1 MVQKS
6 GRAFWGPKG
15 ARDLLFEFR
24 YADIA
29 LGLIVVEGHARIGE
43 EAQGLFGKVVQ
54 AAQQIPSVG
63 LLGSAPLAG
72 RGLCRKEA
80 LRVVD
85 DRGRSVRDSGAGAL
99 ADMPCAERAAWV
111 LASQR
116 RSMSGGAKGAWRVS
130 AWKMSSRRG

>member
-6 GRAFWGPKG
+6 GRAFWGPKS

-43 EAQGLFGKVVQ
+43 EAQGLFGRVVQ
-54 AAQQIPSVG
+54 AAQQIHSVG

-72 RGLCRKEA
+72 WGF
-80 LRVVD
+80 
-85 DRGRSVRDSGAGAL
+85 AGGSR
-99 ADMPCAERAAWV
+99 CAW
-111 LASQR
+111 STIG
-116 RSMSGGAKGAWRVS
+116 S
-130 AWKMSSRRG
+130 